1 MPWEST
7 NVRLHSAAGDKLPLA
22 DAAIPGKPRW
32 DGDWA
37 GSSLPV
43 LPHAVFIEAAIN
55 AGLLIMPCSPHSC
68 LLTLHLV
75 QEPSP
80 CWASRW
86 SLSSMALEVLQGESS
101 AVACSRSPRPGNSFS
116 SPLWVGISIFSN
128 IHACSSQGTADPR
141 AGSWIFASHKTWN
154 VPLIPGLGQ
163 SALGSLINPHRMRG
177 CLMHGNIFG
186 IPLHQL
192 TL

>member
-1 MPWEST
+1 MKVFLGKMPWEST
-7 NVRLHSAAGDKLPLA
+7 NVRLHSPAGDKLPLA

-101 AVACSRSPRPGNSFS
+101 AAACSRSPR
-116 SPLWVGISIFSN
+116 
-128 IHACSSQGTADPR
+128 QGTASPPR
-141 AGSWIFASHKTWN
+141 SERAFPYFPTSMP
-154 VPLIPGLGQ
+154 VPAKGQLIPGLAAQ
-163 SALGSLINPHRMRG
+163 FSHHTKHEMFLWFLAWAKV
-177 CLMHGNIFG
+177 
-186 IPLHQL
+186 PLAHW
-192 TL
+192 